1 MARRRNPLEATNK
14 AMQRGFSGVASTLA
28 ISLRLT
34 EGRSSNR
41 IIYAAHRDPWKKR
54 KVALELLLQDMSHL
68 SRASCTP
75 GSRFQGRGK
84 RNSFRNRSTF
94 FYCFGYRESL
104 IKLAENEGYVSI
116 NRCLIFYYRVSTWS
130 KHP

>member
-54 KVALELLLQDMSHL
+54 KVALV
-68 SRASCTP
+68 
-75 GSRFQGRGK
+75 RFAGI
-84 RNSFRNRSTF
+84 TTT
-94 FYCFGYRESL
+94 
-104 IKLAENEGYVSI
+104 GYVPLKSSI
-116 NRCLIFYYRVSTWS
+116 LHAWVPLSGQKKGIRFETDPRFPIVSDIVRV
-130 KHP
+130 